1 MSKRVNGRVEIFIVG
16 IKFIVN
22 FFFMLLDYIVEFRD
36 LLRFGNNLKFFVV
49 FVCRFLRNVFL

>member
-1 MSKRVNGRVEIFIVG
+1 MSKWVNGRVEIFIVG

-36 LLRFGNNLKFFVV
+36 LLRFGNNLKFSVV